1 MNSIKIPAMP
11 LFHGSKDSLPHIS
24 DIFLIYTPHSPAKS
38 ISFFPQTALP
48 SPAPVHNPMHE
59 ISHLPL
65 SIPYHQPST
74 FPSFL
79 HPLHLSHEKSPA
91 GTKPTGLPML
101 KAKICLFALI
111 CGGDGE
117 NRTPVRKRCH
127 TDFSER
133 SLCLSFRYG
142 QTQTT
147 AVHPILEKFPS
158 QPSRSQAS
166 GIPQLAPYSLR
177 RELSEQGLALSC

>member
-1 MNSIKIPAMP
+1 MQIYSSHLRYLP
-11 LFHGSKDSLPHIS
+11 LPISHPTPSKTVLQAH
-24 DIFLIYTPHSPAKS
+24 TPSRQPSTPVQHPMHEDK
-38 ISFFPQTALP
+38 
-48 SPAPVHNPMHE
+48 SPAPLHT
-59 ISHLPL
+59 ISSAPALPQL
-65 SIPYHQPST
+65 SPFSSPA
-74 FPSFL
+74 
-79 HPLHLSHEKSPA
+79 HEKSPA
-91 GTKPTGLPML
+91 GTKPTGLSML
-101 KAKICLFALI
+101 KTKICLFALI

-147 AVHPILEKFPS
+147 AVHPILEKFPI

-177 RELSEQGLALSC
+177 RLLSEQGLALSYYSVVFVCFFI